1 VLSITFGDLLNVDH
15 AWVITDW
22 IAGPLAVGW
31 NLIYEQPVGILL
43 SRSWSVNTV
52 SEGLQ
57 TGPVLIEFRAA
68 RPVVLQAKRWRS

>member
-31 NLIYEQPVGILL
+31 NLIYAQPVGILL
-43 SRSWSVNTV
+43 SHRWSVNTI
-52 SEGLQ
+52 SEGLP

-68 RPVVLQAKRWRS
+68 QRVVL